1 MDDRSIHTSMSD
13 SYRCQRLFGRMLKEL
28 LGPVD
33 RLPLAEDFFL
43 SQGELLGLMASFGNM
58 KFYAITPNK

>member
-1 MDDRSIHTSMSD
+1 
-13 SYRCQRLFGRMLKEL
+13 MLKEL